1 MLAARPATGEGTGEV
16 LLDNLTG
23 AEAALERLLE
33 LTGRGVAELGSAAA
47 WAALV
52 DVDGTELILRG
63 GGDGWEIAAL
73 FGAEAGE
80 SMFAARRLHA
90 LLGAVSEGWDDDR

>member
-1 MLAARPATGEGTGEV
+1 MLAARPATGEGTGEI
-16 LLDNLTG
+16 LLDKLAG
-23 AEAALERLLE
+23 AEAALEKLLE
-33 LTGRGVAELGSAAA
+33 LTGRGAGELGSVAA

-63 GGDGWEIAAL
+63 GGDGWEIAASV
-73 FGAEAGE
+73 GAEAGE

-90 LLGAVSEGWDDDR
+90 LLGALSEGWDDDR